1 MPCCWSRGKI
11 ARKLHGLWDA
21 RETLALSGPQA
32 RRKLAL
38 STNEGPE
45 IDREQRCLQGR
56 TEADAQHK
64 ATENLNPFKKGLD
77 NGWIDM

>member
-1 MPCCWSRGKI
+1 M
-11 ARKLHGLWDA
+11 
-21 RETLALSGPQA
+21 
-32 RRKLAL
+32 